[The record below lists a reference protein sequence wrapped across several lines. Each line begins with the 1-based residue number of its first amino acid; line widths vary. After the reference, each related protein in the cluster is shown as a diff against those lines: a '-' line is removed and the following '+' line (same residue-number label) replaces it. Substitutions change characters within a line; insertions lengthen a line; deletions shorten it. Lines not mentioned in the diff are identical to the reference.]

1 MGYQVYEDPDHPSRW
16 AGYAVPAECDWVDCR
31 AAIHR
36 GLNNKCED
44 HGDYVLMLD
53 GQQIGYDRFDDEPD
67 AEEVWVEQ
75 AGCGLYFCEPHR
87 SRTGEHGSVQ
97 PKPDSL
103 EWEAHLLTDSSWAP
117 WREEHSDLVNAMRAR
132 APQIAEASR

>member
-16 AGYAVPAECDWVDCR
+16 AGYAVPAECDWASCHT
-31 AAIHR
+31 AIHR

-53 GQQIGYDRFDDEPD
+53 GQQIGYDRFDGEPD

-75 AGCGLYFCEPHR
+75 VGCGLYFCEPHR
-87 SRTGEHGSVQ
+87 SRTGEHGSVR

-103 EWEAHLLTDSSWAP
+103 EWEAHLLSDASWAP
-117 WREEHSDLVNAMRAR
+117 WREEHPDRVDAMRAR